1 MQASNQ
7 MAKFENILI
16 SEYTEL
22 QIRIVIRI
30 WTYPNFDI
38 LEYFIILLFSQ
49 QN

>member
-16 SEYTEL
+16 SSLTEL
-22 QIRIVIRI
+22 QIHFVLRI

-38 LEYFIILLFSQ
+38 LEYYIILLFSQ